1 MIKDGEDSV
10 NGLHT
15 TYLKNLG
22 KTFLDVETL
31 TKYFAHLVPRESRGQ
46 LMNKTKANKVN
57 VSASGSI
64 KLCQ

>member
-10 NGLHT
+10 NGLQT

-31 TKYFAHLVPRESRGQ
+31 TKLVKGIRES
-46 LMNKTKANKVN
+46 
-57 VSASGSI
+57 
-64 KLCQ
+64 